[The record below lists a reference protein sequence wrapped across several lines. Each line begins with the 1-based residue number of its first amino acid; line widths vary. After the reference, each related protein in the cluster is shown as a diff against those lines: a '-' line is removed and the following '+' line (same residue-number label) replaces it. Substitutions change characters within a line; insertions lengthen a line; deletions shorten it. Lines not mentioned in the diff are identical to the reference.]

1 MWITCRKLWITYINW
16 GKVDRMFEKPPRLE
30 PPNMGALTLC
40 HPYIE
45 RVLWDWLFHCFC
57 ANLSTIVLWT
67 NPHQKSSFFSAIASQ
82 NTSEYN
88 PPILFQT
95 LIHLSPGSTTTTKIY
110 LILILDNYMYLFFF
124 PNNLIYNSCFSI

>member
-1 MWITCRKLWITYINW
+1 MWITCRKLWINYINW

-45 RVLWDWLFHCFC
+45 RVLCAWLFHCSC
-57 ANLSTIVLWT
+57 ANLSTVVLWT
-67 NPHQKSSFFSAIASQ
+67 NPHQKRSFFLALASQ
-82 NTSEYN
+82 NKSKN
-88 PPILFQT
+88 NRPILFQT

-110 LILILDNYMYLFFF
+110 LILILDNYMYFF

>member
-1 MWITCRKLWITYINW
+1 
-16 GKVDRMFEKPPRLE
+16 MFEKPPRLE

-67 NPHQKSSFFSAIASQ
+67 NPHQKRFGYSAIASQ
-82 NTSEYN
+82 NTSEIN
-88 PPILFQT
+88 PPNPFSNT
-95 LIHLSPGSTTTTKIY
+95 YPLIPRLY
-110 LILILDNYMYLFFF
+110 YY
-124 PNNLIYNSCFSI
+124 Y